1 MLDRQA
7 DRSCG
12 QDAAGRING
21 EVMNQLRDFG
31 AAARLL
37 KILGH
42 PIRLKIVCG
51 LLGEPA
57 SLSRIARSMDTPVS
71 TVAQHLSVLRT
82 GGILEER
89 RKGVEV
95 IFSVAD
101 DRVPGIL
108 EVLCSPGSSGAR
120 LPKWSWNELHP

>member
-1 MLDRQA
+1 MFDPQTN
-7 DRSCG
+7 G
-12 QDAAGRING
+12 AAGQIAAGGVDERP
-21 EVMNQLRDFG
+21 MNHLRDFSG
-31 AAARLL
+31 AARLL

-42 PIRLKIVCG
+42 PLRLKIVCG

-71 TVAQHLSVLRT
+71 TVAQHLSVLRS
-82 GGILEER
+82 GGVLSER
-89 RKGVEV
+89 RNGVEV

-108 EVLCSPGSSGAR
+108 EVLCNPEPGGVR
-120 LPKWSWNELHP
+120 LPRWSWNELHQ

>member
-1 MLDRQA
+1 MLDRPANQS
-7 DRSCG
+7 DREDGSAR
-12 QDAAGRING
+12 DDR
-21 EVMNQLRDFG
+21 ETMNSLQDFG
-31 AAARLL
+31 SAARLL

-57 SLSRIARSMDTPVS
+57 GLSRIARSLNMPVS
-71 TVAQHLSVLRT
+71 TLAQHLAIMRT

-89 RKGVEV
+89 RHGVLV

-101 DRVPGIL
+101 KRIPAIL
-108 EVLCSPGSSGAR
+108 EVLCSPGRGEAR
-120 LPKWSWNELHP
+120 LPKWSWQELHR